1 MSQPPPESGNV
12 VDPEVLASRRAR
24 RAEVGEDAS
33 LELRLFEADRRL
45 GEIAAERDA
54 LRAQIEGFE
63 RDLRGTRQRE
73 WSEQQQRLEA
83 QGEAAAA
90 RELAG
95 AQLAELRERLVE
107 AEAELATV
115 AAERERARTALED
128 ERLRGTAE
136 RERREALERE
146 GILLR
151 AELVRREELTEA
163 AADAVGQARREL
175 AAGRVSVADS
185 AALEQRLA
193 AERRDFAVRV
203 AAVERAVAAV
213 RERLGAAAR
222 ALRERLEAERG
233 ARLAAEAALGAERT
247 ARLAADAAVEGAAAR
262 ASIAEGRA
270 AELAGERDAAVRA
283 VAQERARVGEL
294 EQALAARVE
303 VETQLRRALDAVNGE
318 LSEVRAG
325 DSERAAKLA
334 ARVESVV
341 ALASGLRDGVRRE
354 LGAEQDA
361 LTASLAAMQE
371 RVAELQAGVAEAT
384 ALREQLETE
393 RAARWVAES
402 ELDAERRR
410 GDEDRAARAFAEQ
423 RLAEVAAEL
432 EALRGQTHRASPDP
446 TALASLR
453 AAIEHLQA
461 PATGES
467 DAAATPSL
475 SLDLTA
481 AAERLRAT
489 VAATEEPN
497 SEVNPN
503 RASRDDSI
511 SHNEIES
518 SLDEAVAPA
527 GADVAPDADAP
538 AEAIEVVEPPAQ
550 APELEAFAPTSAA
563 PEPPAAPA
571 PEMAR
576 VEVPSPASRDESWS
590 DTDQESSLDAPVAA
604 PAASP
609 PAPLAERQPLAAR
622 EPIANPGPW
631 LRDALKGLAIDE
643 PDIAE
648 LLVVS
653 LLSAQ
658 AGLVKAE
665 LTYELAVQGG
675 TTHRVVVDPDRVRV
689 ELPDSG
695 PAAVRVAGPLAA
707 LVPLVAGG
715 TGIAGR
721 RLPGTRIDGRRRLRP
736 LLKARRVPLGLA
748 ELAAADIAPSPG
760 LLLTVLARAV
770 DPTWI
775 ARPLTVDVASEG
787 SDRWRVVASGNGPL
801 AIVPAG
807 EDAGGDAGRPTPPA
821 SPPASA
827 VLHTS
832 AHRLAA
838 VLAGTAA
845 PGDASVEGDARDVR
859 TLLSWFDR
867 AQRHQP

>member
-24 RAEVGEDAS
+24 RAEVSEDAS

-45 GEIAAERDA
+45 GEVAAERDA

-95 AQLAELRERLVE
+95 TQLAELRERLAE

-128 ERLRGTAE
+128 ERLRATAE

-163 AADAVGQARREL
+163 AAEAVAEARRQL
-175 AAGRVSVADS
+175 AAGRASSVDS
-185 AALEQRLA
+185 AALERRLA
-193 AERRDFAVRV
+193 AERHAFATRV
-203 AAVERAVAAV
+203 AAVERAVSAV

-222 ALRERLEAERG
+222 ELRERLEAEHG

-247 ARLAADAAVEGAAAR
+247 ARLAADAALEGAAAR
-262 ASIAEGRA
+262 TSVAEGRA

-283 VAQERARVGEL
+283 AAQEREAVVQERARVGEL

-303 VETQLRRALDAVNGE
+303 VEAQLRRALDAVNGE
-318 LSEVRAG
+318 LSAVRAG
-325 DSERAAKLA
+325 DGERAAKLA

-341 ALASGLRDGVRRE
+341 ALATGLRDGVRRE

-371 RVAELQAGVAEAT
+371 RVAELQAGVEEAT
-384 ALREQLETE
+384 ALREELETE
-393 RAARWVAES
+393 RAARWVAEA

-410 GDEDRAARAFAEQ
+410 GDEDRAARASAEQ
-423 RLAEVAAEL
+423 RLADVEAEL
-432 EALRGQTHRASPDP
+432 EAVRSQTHRAVPDP

-453 AAIEHLQA
+453 AALEHLQA
-461 PATGES
+461 PAVGES
-467 DAAATPSL
+467 DAATTPSL
-475 SLDLTA
+475 SLDLAA

-489 VAATEEPN
+489 VAATDEPEVAPEPEPAPN
-497 SEVNPN
+497 S
-503 RASRDDSI
+503 ASRDDSI
-511 SHNEIES
+511 SYSEIDS
-518 SLDEAVAPA
+518 SLDEPDE
-527 GADVAPDADAP
+527 ADEGV
-538 AEAIEVVEPPAQ
+538 
-550 APELEAFAPTSAA
+550 
-563 PEPPAAPA
+563 
-571 PEMAR
+571 
-576 VEVPSPASRDESWS
+576 
-590 DTDQESSLDAPVAA
+590 ESSLDAPA
-604 PAASP
+604 PERVVLASV
-609 PAPLAERQPLAAR
+609 PAPLAERQPLTPR
-622 EPIANPGPW
+622 EPITNPGPW
-631 LRDALKGLAIDE
+631 LRDALQGLAVDE

-658 AGLVKAE
+658 AGLVKDS

-675 TTHRVVVDPDRVRV
+675 TTHRVVVGPDRVRV
-689 ELPDSG
+689 ELPGDG
-695 PAAVRVAGPLAA
+695 PEAVRVAGPLAA

-715 TGIAGR
+715 AGR
-721 RLPGTRIDGRRRLRP
+721 RLPGTRIDGRRHLRRLI
-736 LLKARRVPLGLA
+736 KARRAPLGLA

-770 DPTWI
+770 EPRWT
-775 ARPLTVDVASEG
+775 ARRHPLIVDVASEG
-787 SDRWRVVASGNGPL
+787 SDRWRVVASGDGPL
-801 AIVPAG
+801 AIVPATS
-807 EDAGGDAGRPTPPA
+807 DAGPPTP
-821 SPPASA
+821 SPSA

-845 PGDASVEGDARDVR
+845 PGDASVEGDPRDVR
-859 TLLSWFDR
+859 TLLSWLDR
-867 AQRHQP
+867 AQRHQS

>member
-12 VDPEVLASRRAR
+12 VDPDVLAARRAR
-24 RAEVGEDAS
+24 RAEVSEDAS

-45 GEIAAERDA
+45 GEVAAERDA

-90 RELAG
+90 RDLAG
-95 AQLAELRERLVE
+95 AQLAELRERLAE

-115 AAERERARTALED
+115 AAERERARTALQD
-128 ERLRGTAE
+128 ERLRATAE

-146 GILLR
+146 GVLLR

-163 AADAVGQARREL
+163 AADAVAQARREL
-175 AAGRVSVADS
+175 AAGRASVAD
-185 AALEQRLA
+185 AASLEHRLA
-193 AERRDFAVRV
+193 VERREFADRV
-203 AAVERAVAAV
+203 VAVERAVAAV
-213 RERLGAAAR
+213 RERLGSAAR
-222 ALRERLEAERG
+222 VLRERLEAERG

-247 ARLAADAAVEGAAAR
+247 ARIAADAAVEGAAAR

-270 AELAGERDAAVRA
+270 AELAGERDAAIRA

-294 EQALAARVE
+294 ERALAARVE
-303 VETQLRRALDAVNGE
+303 VEAQLRRALDAVNGE
-318 LSEVRAG
+318 LSAVRAG
-325 DSERAAKLA
+325 DGERAAKLA

-341 ALASGLRDGVRRE
+341 ALATGLRDGVRRE

-371 RVAELQAGVAEAT
+371 RVAELQAGVEEAT
-384 ALREQLETE
+384 SLREELEAE
-393 RAARWVAES
+393 RAARWVAEA

-423 RLAEVAAEL
+423 RLADVEAEL
-432 EALRGQTHRASPDP
+432 EELRAQPRPSVAAAPDP

-453 AAIEHLQA
+453 AALEHLQA
-461 PATGES
+461 PAAGETKG
-467 DAAATPSL
+467 DAPATPSL
-475 SLDLTA
+475 GLDLAA

-489 VAATEEPN
+489 VAATEESA
-497 SEVNPN
+497 SE
-503 RASRDDSI
+503 
-511 SHNEIES
+511 
-518 SLDEAVAPA
+518 
-527 GADVAPDADAP
+527 
-538 AEAIEVVEPPAQ
+538 AEVEPAAEPEAHETPAFD
-550 APELEAFAPTSAA
+550 AFAPTSAA
-563 PEPPAAPA
+563 PEPPVATA
-571 PEMAR
+571 PETAR
-576 VEVPSPASRDESWS
+576 VEVAPAVSRDDAWS
-590 DTDQESSLDAPVAA
+590 VSDQESSLDAPVVSEA
-604 PAASP
+604 PEP
-609 PAPLAERQPLAAR
+609 TDAPDVEVVPTARQPLAAR
-622 EPIANPGPW
+622 EPITNPGPW
-631 LRDALKGLAIDE
+631 LRDALKGLAVDE

-658 AGLVKAE
+658 AGLVKDE

-689 ELPDSG
+689 ELPGSG

-715 TGIAGR
+715 AGIAGR
-721 RLPGTRIDGRRRLRP
+721 RLPGARIDGRRQLRP
-736 LLKARRVPLGLA
+736 LLRARRAPIGLS

-770 DPTWI
+770 DPSWI
-775 ARPLTVDVASEG
+775 ARPITVDIASEG

-801 AIVPAG
+801 AIVPAA
-807 EDAGGDAGRPTPPA
+807 EDAGPSTRPAP
-821 SPPASA
+821 SA

-845 PGDASVEGDARDVR
+845 PGDAYVEGDVRDVR
-859 TLLSWFDR
+859 TLLSWLDR

>member
-95 AQLAELRERLVE
+95 SQLASLRERLAE

-128 ERLRGTAE
+128 ERLRATAE

-146 GILLR
+146 GVLLR

-163 AADAVGQARREL
+163 AADAVAQARREL
-175 AAGRVSVADS
+175 AAGRASIADS

-193 AERRDFAVRV
+193 VERREFAVRV
-203 AAVERAVAAV
+203 VAVERAVAAV

-222 ALRERLEAERG
+222 VLRERLEAERG

-247 ARLAADAAVEGAAAR
+247 ARIAADAAVEGAAAR
-262 ASIAEGRA
+262 ASLAEGRA
-270 AELAGERDAAVRA
+270 SDLAGERDAAVRA
-283 VAQERARVGEL
+283 VAQERARISEL

-303 VETQLRRALDAVNGE
+303 VEAQLRQALDAVNGE
-318 LSEVRAG
+318 LSAVRAG
-325 DSERAAKLA
+325 DGERAAKLA

-341 ALASGLRDGVRRE
+341 ALATGLRDGVRRE

-371 RVAELQAGVAEAT
+371 RVAELQAGVEEAT
-384 ALREQLETE
+384 ALRVELEAE
-393 RAARWVAES
+393 RAARWVAEA

-410 GDEDRAARAFAEQ
+410 GDEDRAARAFAER
-423 RLAEVAAEL
+423 RLADVEVEL
-432 EALRGQTHRASPDP
+432 EELRSQKHPGAPTGPDP

-453 AAIEHLQA
+453 AALEHLQA
-461 PATGES
+461 PVAGEGETAS
-467 DAAATPSL
+467 TPSL
-475 SLDLTA
+475 GLDLAA

-489 VAATEEPN
+489 VTATEAPVVEYEAQAHEP
-497 SEVNPN
+497 EPVAHEPEPEAYEPEPVELAEPL
-503 RASRDDSI
+503 AS
-511 SHNEIES
+511 
-518 SLDEAVAPA
+518 APA
-527 GADVAPDADAP
+527 FD
-538 AEAIEVVEPPAQ
+538 
-550 APELEAFAPTSAA
+550 AFAPTSAA

-571 PEMAR
+571 PETAR
-576 VEVPSPASRDESWS
+576 VEVAGPPSRDVATTE
-590 DTDQESSLDAPVAA
+590 DVVESSLDAPV
-604 PAASP
+604 PVQTIVP
-609 PAPLAERQPLAAR
+609 RDERQPLTPR
-622 EPIANPGPW
+622 EPVTDPGPW
-631 LRDALKGLAIDE
+631 LRDALQGLAVDE

-658 AGLVKAE
+658 AGLVKDS

-689 ELPDSG
+689 ELPGSG
-695 PAAVRVAGPLAA
+695 PAGVRVAGPLAA

-715 TGIAGR
+715 AGR
-721 RLPGTRIDGRRRLRP
+721 RLPGTRIDGRRHLRRLI
-736 LLKARRVPLGLA
+736 KARRAPLGLA
-748 ELAAADIAPSPG
+748 ELAAAGIAPSPG

-770 DPTWI
+770 EPRWT
-775 ARPLTVDVASEG
+775 ARRFPLTVDIASEG
-787 SDRWRVVASGNGPL
+787 SDRWRVVASGDGPL
-801 AIVPAG
+801 AILPAG
-807 EDAGGDAGRPTPPA
+807 DGLNAGVDGGSPTSA

-827 VLHTS
+827 VLHT
-832 AHRLAA
+832 APHRLAA

-845 PGDASVEGDARDVR
+845 PGDAYVEGDARDVR
-859 TLLSWFDR
+859 TLLSWLDR

>member
-83 QGEAAAA
+83 QGEAASA

-95 AQLAELRERLVE
+95 AQLAELRERLTE

-128 ERLRGTAE
+128 ERLRATAE

-163 AADAVGQARREL
+163 AADAVAQARREL
-175 AAGRVSVADS
+175 AAGRASFADG

-193 AERRDFAVRV
+193 VERREFAVRV

-222 ALRERLEAERG
+222 VLRERLEAERG

-247 ARLAADAAVEGAAAR
+247 ARIAADAAVEGAAAR
-262 ASIAEGRA
+262 ASVAEGRA
-270 AELAGERDAAVRA
+270 ADLSGERDAAVRA
-283 VAQERARVGEL
+283 VAQERARVSEL
-294 EQALAARVE
+294 EQALATRVE
-303 VETQLRRALDAVNGE
+303 VEAQLRHALDAVNGE
-318 LSEVRAG
+318 LSAVRAG
-325 DSERAAKLA
+325 DGERAAKLA

-341 ALASGLRDGVRRE
+341 ALATGLRDGVRRE

-371 RVAELQAGVAEAT
+371 RVAELQAGVEEAT
-384 ALREQLETE
+384 ALREELETE

-423 RLAEVAAEL
+423 RLVDVEAEL
-432 EALRGQTHRASPDP
+432 QELRAQTHRSTGPDP

-453 AAIEHLQA
+453 AALEHLQA
-461 PATGES
+461 PTAGEG
-467 DAAATPSL
+467 DAASTPSL
-475 SLDLTA
+475 GIDLAA

-489 VAATEEPN
+489 VAATEEPTP
-497 SEVNPN
+497 EAEPEP
-503 RASRDDSI
+503 REPAS
-511 SHNEIES
+511 
-518 SLDEAVAPA
+518 
-527 GADVAPDADAP
+527 ADVAPDATDAP
-538 AEAIEVVEPPAQ
+538 VAAIEVVEPPAP
-550 APELEAFAPTSAA
+550 ALELDAFAPTSAA

-576 VEVPSPASRDESWS
+576 VEVTGPASRDDSWS
-590 DTDQESSLDAPVAA
+590 ESDHQSSLDAPVV
-604 PAASP
+604 ASR
-609 PAPLAERQPLAAR
+609 PAPLAERQPLTPR
-622 EPIANPGPW
+622 EPITKPGPW
-631 LRDALKGLAIDE
+631 LRDALQGLAVAE

-658 AGLVKAE
+658 AGLVKDS

-689 ELPDSG
+689 ELPG
-695 PAAVRVAGPLAA
+695 PGPVAVRVAGPLAA

-715 TGIAGR
+715 AGR
-721 RLPGTRIDGRRRLRP
+721 RLPGTRIDGRRHLRK
-736 LLKARRVPLGLA
+736 LIKARRAPIGLA

-760 LLLTVLARAV
+760 LLLTVMARAV
-770 DPTWI
+770 DPRWTG
-775 ARPLTVDVASEG
+775 RPLTVDVASEG
-787 SDRWRVVASGNGPL
+787 SDRWRVVASGDGPL
-801 AIVPAG
+801 AIIPATSDAG
-807 EDAGGDAGRPTPPA
+807 EAGTTPTA
-821 SPPASA
+821 I
-827 VLHTS
+827 LHT
-832 AHRLAA
+832 APHRLAA

-845 PGDASVEGDARDVR
+845 PGDAAVEGDPRDVR
-859 TLLSWFDR
+859 TLLSWLDR

>member
-12 VDPEVLASRRAR
+12 VDPDVLASRRAR

-33 LELRLFEADRRL
+33 LELRLFEADCRL

-54 LRAQIEGFE
+54 LRTQIEGFE

-95 AQLAELRERLVE
+95 VQLAELRERLAE

-115 AAERERARTALED
+115 AAERERARTALQD
-128 ERLRGTAE
+128 ERLRATAE

-146 GILLR
+146 GVLLR
-151 AELVRREELTEA
+151 AELVRREQLTEA
-163 AADAVGQARREL
+163 AADAVAQARREL
-175 AAGRVSVADS
+175 AAGRASVADH

-193 AERRDFAVRV
+193 VERREFAVRV
-203 AAVERAVAAV
+203 VAVERAVAAV
-213 RERLGAAAR
+213 RERLSAAAR
-222 ALRERLEAERG
+222 VLRERLEAERG

-247 ARLAADAAVEGAAAR
+247 ARIAADAAVEGAAAR
-262 ASIAEGRA
+262 VSVAEGRA
-270 AELAGERDAAVRA
+270 ADLAGERDAAVRA

-303 VETQLRRALDAVNGE
+303 VEAQLRHALDAVNGE
-318 LSEVRAG
+318 LSAVRAG
-325 DSERAAKLA
+325 DGERAAKLA

-341 ALASGLRDGVRRE
+341 ALATGLRDGVRRE

-371 RVAELQAGVAEAT
+371 RVAELQAGVVEAT
-384 ALREQLETE
+384 ALREELETE

-423 RLAEVAAEL
+423 RLAEVEAEL
-432 EALRGQTHRASPDP
+432 AELRAQSHRSGPDS

-453 AAIEHLQA
+453 AALEHLQA
-461 PATGES
+461 PTAGEATR
-467 DAAATPSL
+467 DAPATPTL
-475 SLDLTA
+475 GLDLAA

-489 VAATEEPN
+489 VAATEAADPDPDPEP
-497 SEVNPN
+497 E
-503 RASRDDSI
+503 
-511 SHNEIES
+511 
-518 SLDEAVAPA
+518 
-527 GADVAPDADAP
+527 PD
-538 AEAIEVVEPPAQ
+538 EAIEIAEPSAPA
-550 APELEAFAPTSAA
+550 LDAFAPTSAA
-563 PEPPAAPA
+563 PEPPVAPA

-576 VEVPSPASRDESWS
+576 VETAGPASRDEPWS
-590 DTDQESSLDAPVAA
+590 DSDHESSLDVPELVEAEAEAAETPVVEVTRE
-604 PAASP
+604 
-609 PAPLAERQPLAAR
+609 ERQPLAAR
-622 EPIANPGPW
+622 ELIATPGPW
-631 LRDALKGLAIDE
+631 LRDALKGLAVDE

-658 AGLVKAE
+658 AGLVKDE

-689 ELPDSG
+689 ELPGTG
-695 PAAVRVAGPLAA
+695 PAPVRVAGPLAA

-715 TGIAGR
+715 TGGRGR
-721 RLPGTRIDGRRRLRP
+721 RLPGTRIEGRRQLRP
-736 LLKARRVPLGLA
+736 LLKARRAPLSLA
-748 ELAAADIAPSPG
+748 ELAAADIALSPG
-760 LLLTVLARAV
+760 LLLTVLACAV
-770 DPTWI
+770 DPSWI

-807 EDAGGDAGRPTPPA
+807 DGAVEPGMAP
-821 SPPASA
+821 A
-827 VLHTS
+827 VLHT
-832 AHRLAA
+832 APHRLAA

-845 PGDASVEGDARDVR
+845 PGDACVEGDPRDVR
-859 TLLSWFDR
+859 TLLSLLDR

>member
-1 MSQPPPESGNV
+1 MSQPPSDSGNV
-12 VDPEVLASRRAR
+12 VDPDVLASRRAR

-95 AQLAELRERLVE
+95 TQLAELRERLAE

-128 ERLRGTAE
+128 ERLRATAE

-146 GILLR
+146 GVLLR

-163 AADAVGQARREL
+163 AADAVAQARREL
-175 AAGRVSVADS
+175 AAGRASSADN

-193 AERRDFAVRV
+193 VERREFAVRV

-213 RERLGAAAR
+213 RERLGSAAR
-222 ALRERLEAERG
+222 VLRERLEAERG

-247 ARLAADAAVEGAAAR
+247 ARIAADAAVEGAAAR
-262 ASIAEGRA
+262 ASAAEGRA
-270 AELAGERDAAVRA
+270 ADLAGERDSAVRA

-294 EQALAARVE
+294 EQALAARVA
-303 VETQLRRALDAVNGE
+303 VEAQLRRALDAVNGE
-318 LSEVRAG
+318 LAEVRAG

-341 ALASGLRDGVRRE
+341 ALATGLRDGVRRE

-371 RVAELQAGVAEAT
+371 RVAELQAGVNEAT
-384 ALREQLETE
+384 ALREELETE

-423 RLAEVAAEL
+423 RLAEVEAEL
-432 EALRGQTHRASPDP
+432 EALRAQTHRAGPDP

-453 AAIEHLQA
+453 AALEHLQA
-461 PATGES
+461 PATGEG
-467 DAAATPSL
+467 DAAITPSL
-475 SLDLTA
+475 GLDLAA

-489 VAATEEPN
+489 VAATEEPEPT
-497 SEVNPN
+497 ST
-503 RASRDDSI
+503 SRDDSW
-511 SHNEIES
+511 SVTDHES
-518 SLDEAVAPA
+518 SL
-527 GADVAPDADAP
+527 DAP
-538 AEAIEVVEPPAQ
+538 AEAVEVAEAP
-550 APELEAFAPTSAA
+550 APELDAFAPTSAA

-571 PEMAR
+571 PETAR
-576 VEVPSPASRDESWS
+576 VEIAPALEWA
-590 DTDQESSLDAPVAA
+590 DAPEPTHA
-604 PAASP
+604 PEPADTP
-609 PAPLAERQPLAAR
+609 PVEVTRAEPQPLAAR
-622 EPIANPGPW
+622 EPIVNPGPW
-631 LRDALKGLAIDE
+631 LRDALKGLAVDE

-648 LLVVS
+648 LLLVS

-658 AGLVKAE
+658 AGLVSHE

-689 ELPDSG
+689 ELPGSG

-715 TGIAGR
+715 TGMAGR
-721 RLPGTRIDGRRRLRP
+721 RLPGTRIEGRRQLRP
-736 LLKARRVPLGLA
+736 LLKARRAPLGLA
-748 ELAAADIAPSPG
+748 ELAASDIAPSPG

-770 DPTWI
+770 DPSWI

-807 EDAGGDAGRPTPPA
+807 DGTDGAGGP
-821 SPPASA
+821 SA

-845 PGDASVEGDARDVR
+845 PGEASVEGDARDVR
-859 TLLSWFDR
+859 TLLSWLDR

>member
-1 MSQPPPESGNV
+1 MSQPPPESGKV

-24 RAEVGEDAS
+24 RAEVSEDAS

-54 LRAQIEGFE
+54 LQSQIESFE

-95 AQLAELRERLVE
+95 TQLAELRERLAE

-115 AAERERARTALED
+115 TAERERARTALED
-128 ERLRGTAE
+128 ERLRATAE

-146 GILLR
+146 GVLLR

-163 AADAVGQARREL
+163 AADAVAQARREL
-175 AAGRVSVADS
+175 AAGRASFADN

-193 AERRDFAVRV
+193 VERREFAVRV
-203 AAVERAVAAV
+203 VAVERAVAAV

-222 ALRERLEAERG
+222 VLRERLEAERG

-247 ARLAADAAVEGAAAR
+247 ARIAADAAVEGAAAR
-262 ASIAEGRA
+262 ASVAEGRTA
-270 AELAGERDAAVRA
+270 DLAGERDAAVHA

-303 VETQLRRALDAVNGE
+303 VEAQLRSALDAVNGE
-318 LSEVRAG
+318 LSAVRAG
-325 DSERAAKLA
+325 DGERAAKLA

-341 ALASGLRDGVRRE
+341 ELASGLRDGVRRE

-371 RVAELQAGVAEAT
+371 RVAELQAGVAETT
-384 ALREQLETE
+384 ALREELETE

-423 RLAEVAAEL
+423 RLTDVEAEL
-432 EALRGQTHRASPDP
+432 EALRAQTHRAGPDP

-453 AAIEHLQA
+453 AAIEHLQT
-461 PATGES
+461 PTVGES
-467 DAAATPSL
+467 DAAPTPSL
-475 SLDLTA
+475 GLDLAA

-489 VAATEEPN
+489 VAATEATEP
-497 SEVNPN
+497 EVAEPE
-503 RASRDDSI
+503 A
-511 SHNEIES
+511 EAAEPEVEP
-518 SLDEAVAPA
+518 EAVGP
-527 GADVAPDADAP
+527 
-538 AEAIEVVEPPAQ
+538 EAIEVAEPEAEAAEPEAAEPEAVEPEAAPA
-550 APELEAFAPTSAA
+550 PDLEAFAPTTAA
-563 PEPPAAPA
+563 PEPPAAPELPAA
-571 PEMAR
+571 PEPPAALDPDP
-576 VEVPSPASRDESWS
+576 EVAD
-590 DTDQESSLDAPVAA
+590 DAPTVAVV
-604 PAASP
+604 
-609 PAPLAERQPLAAR
+609 PLTGRQPLTAR
-622 EPIANPGPW
+622 EPITTPGPW
-631 LRDALKGLAIDE
+631 LRDALQGLAVDE

-648 LLVVS
+648 LLLIS

-658 AGLVKAE
+658 AGLVKDE

-689 ELPDSG
+689 ELPGTS
-695 PAAVRVAGPLAA
+695 PAPARVAGPLAA

-715 TGIAGR
+715 TGGPGR
-721 RLPGTRIDGRRRLRP
+721 RLPGTSIDGRRHLRR
-736 LLKARRVPLGLA
+736 LLKARRAPLGLA
-748 ELAAADIAPSPG
+748 ELAAGDIAPSPG

-770 DPTWI
+770 DPRWTG
-775 ARPLTVDVASEG
+775 RPLTVDVASEG

-807 EDAGGDAGRPTPPA
+807 DGTGA
-821 SPPASA
+821 PPASA
-827 VLHTS
+827 VLHT
-832 AHRLAA
+832 APHRLAA

-845 PGDASVEGDARDVR
+845 PGDASVEGDPRDVR
-859 TLLSWFDR
+859 TLLSWLDR

>member
-1 MSQPPPESGNV
+1 MSQPPPESGKV

-45 GEIAAERDA
+45 GEIAAERDT

-95 AQLAELRERLVE
+95 AQLAELRERLAE

-128 ERLRGTAE
+128 ERLRATAE

-146 GILLR
+146 GVLLR

-163 AADAVGQARREL
+163 AADAVAQARREL
-175 AAGRVSVADS
+175 AAGRASVADS

-193 AERRDFAVRV
+193 VERREFAVRV
-203 AAVERAVAAV
+203 VAVERAVAAV

-222 ALRERLEAERG
+222 VLRERLEAERG

-247 ARLAADAAVEGAAAR
+247 ARIAADAAVEGAASR
-262 ASIAEGRA
+262 ATIAEGRA
-270 AELAGERDAAVRA
+270 TDLAGERDAAVRA

-303 VETQLRRALDAVNGE
+303 VEAQLRRALDAVNGE
-318 LSEVRAG
+318 LSAVRAG
-325 DSERAAKLA
+325 DGERAAKLA

-341 ALASGLRDGVRRE
+341 ALATGLRDGVRRE

-371 RVAELQAGVAEAT
+371 RVAELQAGVAET
-384 ALREQLETE
+384 ASLRDELETE
-393 RAARWVAES
+393 RAARWVAEA

-410 GDEDRAARAFAEQ
+410 GEEDRTARAFAEQ
-423 RLAEVAAEL
+423 RLADVEAEL
-432 EALRGQTHRASPDP
+432 EELRAQTHRTGPDP

-453 AAIEHLQA
+453 AALEHLQTPVVGETTGDA
-461 PATGES
+461 PATPTLG
-467 DAAATPSL
+467 
-475 SLDLTA
+475 LDLAA

-489 VAATEEPN
+489 VAATEDTEPEP
-497 SEVNPN
+497 SLDPEP
-503 RASRDDSI
+503 AAEPASTSRDDSI
-511 SHNEIES
+511 SYDEIES
-518 SLDEAVAPA
+518 SFDEPGEVI
-527 GADVAPDADAP
+527 D
-538 AEAIEVVEPPAQ
+538 VVEPPMV
-550 APELEAFAPTSAA
+550 APELDAFAPTSAA
-563 PEPPAAPA
+563 PEPPVAPA
-571 PEMAR
+571 PETAR
-576 VEVPSPASRDESWS
+576 VEVASEPAD
-590 DTDQESSLDAPVAA
+590 
-604 PAASP
+604 PAIVEVVR
-609 PAPLAERQPLAAR
+609 AERRPLAAR

-631 LRDALKGLAIDE
+631 LRDALKGLAVDE

-658 AGLVKAE
+658 AGLVSHE

-689 ELPDSG
+689 ELPAPG

-715 TGIAGR
+715 AGIAGR
-721 RLPGTRIDGRRRLRP
+721 RLPGTRIEGRRHLRP
-736 LLKARRVPLGLA
+736 LLKARRAPIGLA
-748 ELAAADIAPSPG
+748 ELAEAEIALSPG

-770 DPTWI
+770 DPSWAT
-775 ARPLTVDVASEG
+775 RPLTVDVASEG

-801 AIVPAG
+801 AIIPAG
-807 EDAGGDAGRPTPPA
+807 DDAGPEGGP
-821 SPPASA
+821 SSSA

-845 PGDASVEGDARDVR
+845 PDDASVEGDPRDVR
-859 TLLSWFDR
+859 TLLSWLDR
-867 AQRHQP
+867 AQRRQP

>member
-12 VDPEVLASRRAR
+12 VDPDVLAARRAR
-24 RAEVGEDAS
+24 RAEVSEDAS

-83 QGEAAAA
+83 QGEAAAT

-95 AQLAELRERLVE
+95 TQLAELRERLVE
-107 AEAELATV
+107 TEAELATV

-128 ERLRGTAE
+128 ERLRATAE

-146 GILLR
+146 GVLLR
-151 AELVRREELTEA
+151 AELVRREKLTEA
-163 AADAVGQARREL
+163 AADAVAQARREL
-175 AAGRVSVADS
+175 AAGRASVAD
-185 AALEQRLA
+185 AASLEQRLA
-193 AERRDFAVRV
+193 VERREFANRV
-203 AAVERAVAAV
+203 VAVERAVAAV

-222 ALRERLEAERG
+222 VLRERLEAERG

-247 ARLAADAAVEGAAAR
+247 ARIAADAAVEGAAAR
-262 ASIAEGRA
+262 ASIAKGHA

-294 EQALAARVE
+294 ERALAARVE
-303 VETQLRRALDAVNGE
+303 VEVQLRQALDAVNGE
-318 LSEVRAG
+318 LSAVRAG
-325 DSERAAKLA
+325 DGERAAKLA

-341 ALASGLRDGVRRE
+341 ALATGLRDGVRRE

-384 ALREQLETE
+384 SLREELETE
-393 RAARWVAES
+393 RAARWVAEA

-423 RLAEVAAEL
+423 RLADVEAEL
-432 EALRGQTHRASPDP
+432 EELRSQPRPSVAAAPDP

-453 AAIEHLQA
+453 AALEHLQA
-461 PATGES
+461 PAAGETKG
-467 DAAATPSL
+467 DAPATPSL
-475 SLDLTA
+475 GLDLAA

-489 VAATEEPN
+489 VAATEEPEPELAADADPTV
-497 SEVNPN
+497 SDPP
-503 RASRDDSI
+503 
-511 SHNEIES
+511 
-518 SLDEAVAPA
+518 APA
-527 GADVAPDADAP
+527 FD
-538 AEAIEVVEPPAQ
+538 
-550 APELEAFAPTSAA
+550 AFAPTTAA

-576 VEVPSPASRDESWS
+576 VEFEPAPASRDDVTTE
-590 DTDQESSLDAPVAA
+590 DVVASSPDAPDA
-604 PAASP
+604 PAA
-609 PAPLAERQPLAAR
+609 RQPLAAR
-622 EPIANPGPW
+622 EPITNPGPW
-631 LRDALKGLAIDE
+631 LRDALKGLAVDE

-658 AGLVKAE
+658 AGLVKDE

-689 ELPDSG
+689 ELPGSG
-695 PAAVRVAGPLAA
+695 PAAIRVAGPLAA

-715 TGIAGR
+715 AGIAGR
-721 RLPGTRIDGRRRLRP
+721 RLPGTRIEGRRQLRS
-736 LLKARRVPLGLA
+736 LLKSRRAPLGLA
-748 ELAAADIAPSPG
+748 ELAEAGIAPSPG

-770 DPTWI
+770 DPSWI
-775 ARPLTVDVASEG
+775 VRPLTVDVASEG

-801 AIVPAG
+801 AIVPVT
-807 EDAGGDAGRPTPPA
+807 EDGAVGPA
-821 SPPASA
+821 SSA
-827 VLHTS
+827 VLHT
-832 AHRLAA
+832 APHRLAA

-845 PGDASVEGDARDVR
+845 PGDASVEGDVRDVR
-859 TLLSWFDR
+859 TLLSWLDR
-867 AQRHQP
+867 AQRQQP

>member
-12 VDPEVLASRRAR
+12 VDPDVLASRRAR

-33 LELRLFEADRRL
+33 LELRLFEADRRM

-73 WSEQQQRLEA
+73 WAEQQQRLEA
-83 QGEAAAA
+83 QGETAAA

-128 ERLRGTAE
+128 ERLRATAE

-163 AADAVGQARREL
+163 AADAVAQARREL
-175 AAGRVSVADS
+175 AAGRAASVD
-185 AALEQRLA
+185 AASLERRLA
-193 AERRDFAVRV
+193 VERREFAVRV

-222 ALRERLEAERG
+222 VLRERLEAERG

-262 ASIAEGRA
+262 ASTAEGHA
-270 AELAGERDAAVRA
+270 ADLAGERDSAVRA
-283 VAQERARVGEL
+283 VAQERARVSEL

-303 VETQLRRALDAVNGE
+303 VEAQLRRALDAVNGE
-318 LSEVRAG
+318 LSAVRAG
-325 DSERAAKLA
+325 DGVRAAKLA

-341 ALASGLRDGVRRE
+341 ALATGLRDGVRRE

-371 RVAELQAGVAEAT
+371 RVAELQAGVAEA
-384 ALREQLETE
+384 AVLREELETE
-393 RAARWVAES
+393 RAARWVAEA

-423 RLAEVAAEL
+423 RLADVEAELADLRAQPRPAVVAA
-432 EALRGQTHRASPDP
+432 PDP

-453 AAIEHLQA
+453 AALQHLQA
-461 PATGES
+461 PTAGES
-467 DAAATPSL
+467 DTATTPSL
-475 SLDLTA
+475 GLDLAA

-489 VAATEEPN
+489 VAATDEPATDEPAIEE
-497 SEVNPN
+497 S
-503 RASRDDSI
+503 A
-511 SHNEIES
+511 IE
-518 SLDEAVAPA
+518 APA
-527 GADVAPDADAP
+527 PDRPLDIVEAAEPDEPVAITAADEPDEPVAI
-538 AEAIEVVEPPAQ
+538 AEAAEPDEPVEIAQ
-550 APELEAFAPTSAA
+550 AA
-563 PEPPAAPA
+563 PEPEEVPV
-571 PEMAR
+571 
-576 VEVPSPASRDESWS
+576 VEV
-590 DTDQESSLDAPVAA
+590 VC
-604 PAASP
+604 
-609 PAPLAERQPLAAR
+609 AERQPLTPR
-622 EPIANPGPW
+622 EPVATPGPW
-631 LRDALKGLAIDE
+631 LRDALQGLAVDE

-648 LLVVS
+648 LLLVS

-658 AGLVKAE
+658 AGLVKDP

-689 ELPDSG
+689 ELPGPG
-695 PAAVRVAGPLAA
+695 PAAIRVAGPLAA

-715 TGIAGR
+715 AGR
-721 RLPGTRIDGRRRLRP
+721 RLPGTRIDGRRHLRR
-736 LLKARRVPLGLA
+736 LLKARRAPLGLA

-770 DPTWI
+770 EPRWTG
-775 ARPLTVDVASEG
+775 RPLTVDVASEG
-787 SDRWRVVASGNGPL
+787 SDRWRVVASGDRPL

-807 EDAGGDAGRPTPPA
+807 DGTGGPEGT
-821 SPPASA
+821 PPASA
-827 VLHTS
+827 VLHT
-832 AHRLAA
+832 APHRLAA

-845 PGDASVEGDARDVR
+845 PADASVEGDPRDVR
-859 TLLSWFDR
+859 TLLSWLDR

>member
-1 MSQPPPESGNV
+1 MSQPPPESGKV

-24 RAEVGEDAS
+24 RAEVSEDAS

-54 LRAQIEGFE
+54 LRTQIEGFE

-128 ERLRGTAE
+128 ERLRATAE

-163 AADAVGQARREL
+163 AADAVAQARREL
-175 AAGRVSVADS
+175 AAGRASVVDS

-193 AERRDFAVRV
+193 VERREFAVRV
-203 AAVERAVAAV
+203 VAVERAVAAV

-222 ALRERLEAERG
+222 VLRERLEAERG

-247 ARLAADAAVEGAAAR
+247 ARIAADAAVEGAAAR
-262 ASIAEGRA
+262 ASIAEGRVA
-270 AELAGERDAAVRA
+270 DLAGERDAAVRA
-283 VAQERARVGEL
+283 VAQERARVGDL

-303 VETQLRRALDAVNGE
+303 VEAQLRRALDAVNGE
-318 LSEVRAG
+318 LSAVRAG
-325 DSERAAKLA
+325 DGERAAKLA

-341 ALASGLRDGVRRE
+341 ALATGLRDGVRRE

-371 RVAELQAGVAEAT
+371 RVAELQAGVAET
-384 ALREQLETE
+384 ASLRDELETE
-393 RAARWVAES
+393 RAARWVAEA

-423 RLAEVAAEL
+423 RLADVETEL
-432 EALRGQTHRASPDP
+432 QELRAQTHRSGPDP

-453 AAIEHLQA
+453 AALEHLQVPAVGEDETA
-461 PATGES
+461 P
-467 DAAATPSL
+467 TPSL
-475 SLDLTA
+475 GLDLAA

-489 VAATEEPN
+489 VAATEDTEP
-497 SEVNPN
+497 EP
-503 RASRDDSI
+503 
-511 SHNEIES
+511 EP
-518 SLDEAVAPA
+518 EAAVDHVPAVEPEPEPEPA
-527 GADVAPDADAP
+527 GEPEAAVEPEPPVAPDPEVAD
-538 AEAIEVVEPPAQ
+538 PP
-550 APELEAFAPTSAA
+550 A
-563 PEPPAAPA
+563 PEP
-571 PEMAR
+571 
-576 VEVPSPASRDESWS
+576 VVVGASRDE
-590 DTDQESSLDAPVAA
+590 
-604 PAASP
+604 
-609 PAPLAERQPLAAR
+609 RQPLTPR
-622 EPIANPGPW
+622 QPIATPGPW
-631 LRDALKGLAIDE
+631 LRDALQGLAVDE

-658 AGLVKAE
+658 AGLVKDS

-689 ELPDSG
+689 ELPGSG

-715 TGIAGR
+715 AGR
-721 RLPGTRIDGRRRLRP
+721 RLPGTRIDGRRHVRR
-736 LLKARRVPLGLA
+736 LLKARRAPLGLA
-748 ELAAADIAPSPG
+748 ELAAAGIAPSPG

-770 DPTWI
+770 DPRWTV
-775 ARPLTVDVASEG
+775 RHPLTVDVASEG
-787 SDRWRVVASGNGPL
+787 SDRWRVVASGKGPV
-801 AIVPAG
+801 AIVPASDG
-807 EDAGGDAGRPTPPA
+807 VDAPPA
-821 SPPASA
+821 GA

-832 AHRLAA
+832 AHRLGA

-845 PGDASVEGDARDVR
+845 PDDAFIEGDPRDVG
-859 TLLSWFDR
+859 TLLSWLDR
-867 AQRHQP
+867 AQRRQP

>member
-12 VDPEVLASRRAR
+12 VDPDVLASRRAR

-45 GEIAAERDA
+45 GEVAAERDA

-63 RDLRGTRQRE
+63 RELLGTRQRE

-83 QGEAAAA
+83 QGETAAA

-95 AQLAELRERLVE
+95 AQLAELRERLVK

-128 ERLRGTAE
+128 ERLRATAE

-146 GILLR
+146 GVLLR

-163 AADAVGQARREL
+163 AADAVAQARREL
-175 AAGRVSVADS
+175 AAGRASVVDH
-185 AALEQRLA
+185 AALERRLA
-193 AERRDFAVRV
+193 VERREFAVRV

-222 ALRERLEAERG
+222 VLRERLEAERG

-247 ARLAADAAVEGAAAR
+247 ARIAADAAVEGAAAR
-262 ASIAEGRA
+262 VSVAEGRA
-270 AELAGERDAAVRA
+270 ADLDGERDAAVRA

-294 EQALAARVE
+294 ERALAARVE
-303 VETQLRRALDAVNGE
+303 VEAQLRQALDAVNGE
-318 LSEVRAG
+318 LSAVRAG
-325 DSERAAKLA
+325 DGERAAKLA

-341 ALASGLRDGVRRE
+341 ALATGLRDGVRRE

-371 RVAELQAGVAEAT
+371 RVAELQAGVEEAT
-384 ALREQLETE
+384 ALREELETE
-393 RAARWVAES
+393 RAARWVAEA

-423 RLAEVAAEL
+423 RLAAVEIEL
-432 EALRGQTHRASPDP
+432 EELRAQTPPATGPDP

-453 AAIEHLQA
+453 AALEHLQA
-461 PATGES
+461 PAAGEG
-467 DAAATPSL
+467 DAASTPSL
-475 SLDLTA
+475 GLDLAA

-489 VAATEEPN
+489 VAATEDPEP
-497 SEVNPN
+497 
-503 RASRDDSI
+503 
-511 SHNEIES
+511 
-518 SLDEAVAPA
+518 
-527 GADVAPDADAP
+527 
-538 AEAIEVVEPPAQ
+538 EP
-550 APELEAFAPTSAA
+550 APEPEIFAPTSAA

-576 VEVPSPASRDESWS
+576 VEVPGSASRDDATTE
-590 DTDQESSLDAPVAA
+590 DVVESSLDVEVAEVA
-604 PAASP
+604 EVVRD
-609 PAPLAERQPLAAR
+609 ERQPLAAR
-622 EPIANPGPW
+622 EPITTPGPW
-631 LRDALKGLAIDE
+631 LRDALQGLAVDE

-658 AGLVKAE
+658 AGLVKDA

-689 ELPDSG
+689 ELPGSV
-695 PAAVRVAGPLAA
+695 PADVRVAGPLAA

-715 TGIAGR
+715 AGR
-721 RLPGTRIDGRRRLRP
+721 RLPGTRIDGRRHLRR
-736 LLKARRVPLGLA
+736 LLKARRAPVGLA
-748 ELAAADIAPSPG
+748 ELAAAEIALSPG

-770 DPTWI
+770 EPRWTS
-775 ARPLTVDVASEG
+775 RRHPLIVDVASEG
-787 SDRWRVVASGNGPL
+787 SDRWRVVASGDAPL

-807 EDAGGDAGRPTPPA
+807 DGADGT
-821 SPPASA
+821 PPASA

-838 VLAGTAA
+838 VLAGAAA
-845 PGDASVEGDARDVR
+845 PGDAHVEGDARDVR
-859 TLLSWFDR
+859 TLLSWLDR
-867 AQRHQP
+867 AQRHEP

>member
-95 AQLAELRERLVE
+95 AQLAELRERLAE

-128 ERLRGTAE
+128 ERLRATAE

-163 AADAVGQARREL
+163 AADAVAQARREL
-175 AAGRVSVADS
+175 AAGRASFADS

-193 AERRDFAVRV
+193 VERREFAVRV
-203 AAVERAVAAV
+203 VAVERAVAAV

-222 ALRERLEAERG
+222 VLRERLEAERG

-247 ARLAADAAVEGAAAR
+247 ARIAADAAVEGAAAR
-262 ASIAEGRA
+262 ASAAEGRA
-270 AELAGERDAAVRA
+270 ADVAGERDAAVRA

-303 VETQLRRALDAVNGE
+303 VDAQLRHALDAVNGE
-318 LSEVRAG
+318 LSAVRAG
-325 DSERAAKLA
+325 DGERAAKLA

-341 ALASGLRDGVRRE
+341 ALATGLRDGVRRE

-371 RVAELQAGVAEAT
+371 RVAELQTGVEEAT
-384 ALREQLETE
+384 ALREELETE

-423 RLAEVAAEL
+423 RLADVEAEL
-432 EALRGQTHRASPDP
+432 EALRAQTHRAGPDP

-453 AAIEHLQA
+453 AALEHLQA
-461 PATGES
+461 PTAGEN

-475 SLDLTA
+475 GLDLAA

-489 VAATEEPN
+489 VAAVEPDF
-497 SEVNPN
+497 
-503 RASRDDSI
+503 ASRDDSTT
-511 SHNEIES
+511 EGLAES
-518 SLDEAVAPA
+518 SLDAP
-527 GADVAPDADAP
+527 V
-538 AEAIEVVEPPAQ
+538 EAIEVVEPLAL
-550 APELEAFAPTSAA
+550 APEPDAFAPTSAA

-571 PEMAR
+571 PETAR
-576 VEVPSPASRDESWS
+576 AEVTDPASRDESWS
-590 DTDQESSLDAPVAA
+590 DSDHQSSLDAPDPDPDLVPDPDPVPVVVAA
-604 PAASP
+604 
-609 PAPLAERQPLAAR
+609 APLAERQPLTPR
-622 EPIANPGPW
+622 EPITAPGPW
-631 LRDALKGLAIDE
+631 LRDALQGLAVDE

-658 AGLVKAE
+658 AGLVKDT

-675 TTHRVVVDPDRVRV
+675 TTHRVVVDPNRVRV
-689 ELPDSG
+689 ELPGTG

-715 TGIAGR
+715 AGR
-721 RLPGTRIDGRRRLRP
+721 RLPGTRIDGRRHLRR
-736 LLKARRVPLGLA
+736 LLKARRAPLGLA

-760 LLLTVLARAV
+760 LLLTVMARAV
-770 DPTWI
+770 DPRWA

-787 SDRWRVVASGNGPL
+787 SDRWRVVASGDGPL

-807 EDAGGDAGRPTPPA
+807 DGTSGPGASAPP
-821 SPPASA
+821 SA

-845 PGDASVEGDARDVR
+845 PGDASVEGDPRDVR
-859 TLLSWFDR
+859 TLLSWLDR

>member
-1 MSQPPPESGNV
+1 MSQPPSDSGNV
-12 VDPEVLASRRAR
+12 VDPDVLASRRAR
-24 RAEVGEDAS
+24 RAEVSEDAS

-95 AQLAELRERLVE
+95 TQLAELRERLAE

-128 ERLRGTAE
+128 ERLRATAE

-146 GILLR
+146 GVLLR
-151 AELVRREELTEA
+151 AELVRREALTEA
-163 AADAVGQARREL
+163 AADAVAQARREL
-175 AAGRVSVADS
+175 AAGRASSADN

-193 AERRDFAVRV
+193 VERREFAVRV

-213 RERLGAAAR
+213 RERLGTAAR
-222 ALRERLEAERG
+222 VLRERLEAERG

-247 ARLAADAAVEGAAAR
+247 ARIAADAAVEGAAAR
-262 ASIAEGRA
+262 ASAAEGRA
-270 AELAGERDAAVRA
+270 ADLAGERDAAVRA

-303 VETQLRRALDAVNGE
+303 VEAQLRRALDAVNGE
-318 LSEVRAG
+318 LAEVRTG

-341 ALASGLRDGVRRE
+341 ALATGLRDGVRRE

-371 RVAELQAGVAEAT
+371 RVAELQAGVNEAT
-384 ALREQLETE
+384 ALREELETE

-423 RLAEVAAEL
+423 RLAEVEAEL
-432 EALRGQTHRASPDP
+432 EALRAQTHRAGPDP

-453 AAIEHLQA
+453 AALEHLQTPVA
-461 PATGES
+461 GEG
-467 DAAATPSL
+467 DAAITPSL
-475 SLDLTA
+475 SLDLAA

-489 VAATEEPN
+489 VAATEDAEPGPT
-497 SEVNPN
+497 S
-503 RASRDDSI
+503 ASRGESWSDIDQ
-511 SHNEIES
+511 ES
-518 SLDEAVAPA
+518 SLDAS
-527 GADVAPDADAP
+527 
-538 AEAIEVVEPPAQ
+538 AEAIEVAE
-550 APELEAFAPTSAA
+550 APELDAFAPTSAA
-563 PEPPAAPA
+563 PEPPIAPA
-571 PEMAR
+571 PETAR
-576 VEVPSPASRDESWS
+576 VEPAPASSRDDSAADS
-590 DTDQESSLDAPVAA
+590 AVESSLDAPEWADA
-604 PAASP
+604 PEPSHAP
-609 PAPLAERQPLAAR
+609 EPADTPVVEITRAEPQPLAAR

-631 LRDALKGLAIDE
+631 LRDALKGLAVDE

-658 AGLVKAE
+658 AGLVSHE

-689 ELPDSG
+689 ELPGSG

-715 TGIAGR
+715 TGIPGR
-721 RLPGTRIDGRRRLRP
+721 RLPGTRIEGRRQLRP
-736 LLKARRVPLGLA
+736 LLKSRRAPLGLA
-748 ELAAADIAPSPG
+748 ELAAVDIALSPG

-770 DPTWI
+770 DPSWV

-801 AIVPAG
+801 TIVPAG
-807 EDAGGDAGRPTPPA
+807 DGTDGAAG
-821 SPPASA
+821 PASA

-859 TLLSWFDR
+859 TLLSWLDR

>member
-45 GEIAAERDA
+45 GEVAAERDA

-95 AQLAELRERLVE
+95 TQLAELRERLTE

-128 ERLRGTAE
+128 ERLRATAE

-163 AADAVGQARREL
+163 AADAVAQARREL
-175 AAGRVSVADS
+175 AAGRASFSDS

-193 AERRDFAVRV
+193 VERREFAVRV
-203 AAVERAVAAV
+203 VAVERAVAAV

-222 ALRERLEAERG
+222 VLRERLEAERG

-262 ASIAEGRA
+262 ANVAEGRA
-270 AELAGERDAAVRA
+270 ADLTSERDDAVRA

-303 VETQLRRALDAVNGE
+303 VEGQLRRALDAVNGE
-318 LSEVRAG
+318 LSSVRAG
-325 DSERAAKLA
+325 DGERAAKLA

-341 ALASGLRDGVRRE
+341 ALATGLRDGVRRE

-371 RVAELQAGVAEAT
+371 RVAELQAGVTETT
-384 ALREQLETE
+384 ALREELETE

-423 RLAEVAAEL
+423 RLADVEAEL
-432 EALRGQTHRASPDP
+432 QELRAQTHRTGPDP

-453 AAIEHLQA
+453 AALEHLQTPTA
-461 PATGES
+461 AES
-467 DAAATPSL
+467 DAATTPSL
-475 SLDLTA
+475 SLDLAA

-489 VAATEEPN
+489 VAATEEPAV
-497 SEVNPN
+497 EPEPAAEPKPN
-503 RASRDDSI
+503 FASRDD
-511 SHNEIES
+511 
-518 SLDEAVAPA
+518 LWVPEA
-527 GADVAPDADAP
+527 
-538 AEAIEVVEPPAQ
+538 Q
-550 APELEAFAPTSAA
+550 K
-563 PEPPAAPA
+563 
-571 PEMAR
+571 
-576 VEVPSPASRDESWS
+576 
-590 DTDQESSLDAPVAA
+590 SSLDAPIEAVEVAELPAA
-604 PAASP
+604 PEFEVTDEPALAP
-609 PAPLAERQPLAAR
+609 VVVVAPLGERQPLTPR
-622 EPIANPGPW
+622 EPITNPGPW
-631 LRDALKGLAIDE
+631 LRDALQGLAADE

-658 AGLVKAE
+658 AGLVKDS

-675 TTHRVVVDPDRVRV
+675 TTHRVVVDPDRVRI
-689 ELPDSG
+689 ELPGPG
-695 PAAVRVAGPLAA
+695 PAAVRIAGPLAA

-715 TGIAGR
+715 AGR
-721 RLPGTRIDGRRRLRP
+721 RLPGTRIDGRRHLRRLI
-736 LLKARRVPLGLA
+736 KARRAPIGLA

-770 DPTWI
+770 DPRW
-775 ARPLTVDVASEG
+775 AVRPLTVDIASEG
-787 SDRWRVVASGNGPL
+787 SDRWRVVASGDGPL

-807 EDAGGDAGRPTPPA
+807 GPA
-821 SPPASA
+821 SSA

-832 AHRLAA
+832 ANCLAA

-845 PGDASVEGDARDVR
+845 PGDASVEGDPRDVR
-859 TLLSWFDR
+859 TLLSWLDR
-867 AQRHQP
+867 AQRHQS